1 MRVDRRN
8 EMLFLSLQ
16 DEARGLEI
24 EEAKGCYC
32 IECLV
37 IVIETFW
44 ARKCN
49 IAKLDFIEKLK
60 EISNKLHKYIID
72 IKPKEHEKFLML
84 KLLLLDNE
92 LEDKKIDILKL
103 EKIKLEV
110 QKNIDL
116 LESREKE
123 KKTLYKNR
131 N

>member
-49 IAKLDFIEKLK
+49 KNKLDFIEKLK

-72 IKPKEHEKFLML
+72 IKPKEHEK
-84 KLLLLDNE
+84 NWV
-92 LEDKKIDILKL
+92 DKSAI
-103 EKIKLEV
+103 KIKNKFLFINFLLNYFDSLNSFIKEFS
-110 QKNIDL
+110 NSFSID
-116 LESREKE
+116 E
-123 KKTLYKNR
+123 
-131 N
+131 